1 VAVHV
6 LYQEKLQEITE
17 ENLIKAKENIVKAMK
32 VIDERL
38 KLRTYIV
45 GDSVSVVDVILFEL
59 LRALKEYVFYLYL

>member
-1 VAVHV
+1 MAVHV